1 MAELDAAVQLKLIEI
16 AQSTANTTAQDMSFP
31 SQEDEADFWIKKFGD
46 LYKKLV
52 KAITE

>member
-16 AQSTANTTAQDMSFP
+16 AQSTANTTVQDMSFP
-31 SQEDEADFWIKKFGD
+31 SQEDEADFWIKSFGD